1 MKIAAICKKKSMSPP
16 KNVNG
21 SMQSSYQIY
30 MYHNTYM
37 TLNGKQLR
45 ALFILWNGT
54 INILIALIS

>member
-1 MKIAAICKKKSMSPP
+1 MKIAAICNKKKYVST
-16 KNVNG
+16 KKCEWIHAII
-21 SMQSSYQIY
+21 YQIY